1 MSSPWFSSCGLFCER
16 FWRRDCTCSRQLAK
30 VADMTPT
37 RRGGWVRIAC
47 IPLWQQSYGQ
57 RRGGVGPSLGS
68 PPSPTSCAPL
78 STRCWAGLSCCGPA
92 EERTTARALETIERN
107 TKLLS
112 QLIEDVLDVS
122 RIITG
127 KLRLNVAPV
136 ELARV
141 LELAADTVRPAADAK
156 DIAVFT

>member
-1 MSSPWFSSCGLFCER
+1 MGANSMHPTLAAILWPKERRRWALFGVATLSHELR
-16 FWRRDCTCSRQLAK
+16 TPLNPMLGWTQLLRARK
-30 VADMTPT
+30 FD
-37 RRGGWVRIAC
+37 
-47 IPLWQQSYGQ
+47 
-57 RRGGVGPSLGS
+57 
-68 PPSPTSCAPL
+68 
-78 STRCWAGLSCCGPA
+78 
-92 EERTTARALETIERN
+92 ERTTARALETIERN

-141 LELAADTVRPAADAK
+141 LELAADTVPPAADAK